1 MSMMKEAVTLVVAI
15 MVSVP
20 CTPPRTQVPSRARKH
35 KNPPPTPI
43 TVDPQL
49 IGKLA
54 AAKKPAVGQPLIIAG
69 KTVCGPRGDASGA
82 KMQALNN
89 NKNRTDE
96 LPDSD
101 LIPISWVDLNNLPAD
116 RVNDIQGA
124 PVSVV
129 GYLSIRVKEQTGA
142 PGETTNCNLLSPD
155 EVDGHMYLT
164 KGPKQLIKTAIIV
177 ETTPRVRPNHK
188 WTTQMLAAYVSQ
200 TKQVRV
206 SGWLMYDFQHLD
218 VVGTER
224 GTVWEVHP
232 ITKIE
237 VQDQAGN
244 WVNIEQ

>member
-1 MSMMKEAVTLVVAI
+1 MKEAVTLVVAI

-142 PGETTNCNLLSPD
+142 PGETANCNLLSPD

-224 GTVWEVHP
+224 GTIWEVHP

>member
-1 MSMMKEAVTLVVAI
+1 MTKKTVTLIVAI
-15 MVSVP
+15 MVSVTCIP
-20 CTPPRTQVPSRARKH
+20 ASTQTPRRARKH
-35 KNPPPTPI
+35 KNPPPTPN

-49 IGKLA
+49 IAKLA
-54 AAKKPAVGQPLIIAG
+54 AAKKPAVGQPLIIGG
-69 KTVCGPRGDASGA
+69 KTVCGPQGDTADA
-82 KMQALNN
+82 KMQELNN

-96 LPDSD
+96 PADSD
-101 LIPISWVDLNNLPAD
+101 LIPIGWDDVNNLPAD

-142 PGETTNCNLLSPD
+142 PGETTNCNLLNPD
-155 EVDGHMYLT
+155 EVDWHMYLT

-188 WTTQMLAAYVSQ
+188 WTTQMLKAYVNR

-244 WVNIEQ
+244 WVNIEP